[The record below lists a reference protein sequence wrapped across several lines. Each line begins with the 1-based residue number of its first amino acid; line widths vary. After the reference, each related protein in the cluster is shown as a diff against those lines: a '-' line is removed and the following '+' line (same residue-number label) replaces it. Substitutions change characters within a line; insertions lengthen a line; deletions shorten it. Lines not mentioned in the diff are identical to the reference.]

1 VVVMARRTIIAV
13 AAGVTLALL
22 ACGDGGGSG
31 PGGGT
36 PSDTVRGVETA
47 LRNGAAGD
55 YLRLLANG
63 YVFTAHTGT
72 GEREWGR
79 SEDYALITALFA
91 RAVGYGCTMG
101 WDGVGEPPEGVTEY
115 TADVTM
121 QIYVTLEGN
130 VNYCAEGT
138 GELTFR
144 RDTTARTWLVAG
156 WDDDGTGAETTLVGY
171 EPFSWG
177 EIKLLFEEE

>member
-1 VVVMARRTIIAV
+1 MVKRTIIALV
-13 AAGVTLALL
+13 AATALVLL
-22 ACGDGGGSG
+22 ACGDGGGFG
-31 PGGGT
+31 PDGGT
-36 PSDTVRGVETA
+36 PADTVRRIETA

-63 YVFTAHTGT
+63 YVFTARTDT

-79 SEDYALITALFA
+79 GEDYALVAALFV
-91 RAVGYGCTMG
+91 RAVNYGCTMG
-101 WDGVGEPPEGVTEY
+101 WESVDEPPGGVTEY
-115 TADVTM
+115 TANVTM

-130 VNYCAEGT
+130 VKYCAEGT

-144 RDTTARTWLVAG
+144 RDKTASTWLVAG
-156 WDDDGTGAETTLVGY
+156 WDDDATGAETTLVGY
-171 EPFSWG
+171 EPLSWG

>member
-1 VVVMARRTIIAV
+1 M
-13 AAGVTLALL
+13 
-22 ACGDGGGSG
+22 ACGDGAGVG

-36 PSDTVRGVETA
+36 PADTVRRVETA

-55 YLRLLANG
+55 YLLLLANG
-63 YVFTAHTGT
+63 YVFTAHTDT

-79 SEDYALITALFA
+79 SEDYALVTAFFA

-115 TADVTM
+115 TANVTM
-121 QIYVTLEGN
+121 QIYVTIEGN
-130 VNYCAEGT
+130 VKYCAEGT

-144 RDTTARTWLVAG
+144 RDKTARTWLVAG

-171 EPFSWG
+171 DPLSWG